1 LAAVRVP
8 GARAGVDEELAD
20 VESRVLA
27 WRRDLHRHP
36 ELSNRELRT
45 AKLVG
50 DHLRRL
56 GLEVQT
62 GIAHTGV
69 AGFLK
74 SGQPG
79 PTIALRAD
87 MDALPVVERTGVP
100 FRSTA
105 TANYLGDEVGVMHAC
120 GHDAHV
126 AVLLGVAEVLA
137 GSRAQWRGNGSDA
150 STAPANH
157 SPLFHLDERALPLA
171 TRACTQLALDY
182 LTR

>member
-100 FRSTA
+100 FRPTA
-105 TANYLGDEVGVMHAC
+105 TANYLGDEVGRC
-120 GHDAHV
+120 
-126 AVLLGVAEVLA
+126 
-137 GSRAQWRGNGSDA
+137 RWPR
-150 STAPANH
+150 APARSWRSTI
-157 SPLFHLDERALPLA
+157 SPDEEFRASRQAMFRLIGSWRMRFPVA
-171 TRACTQLALDY
+171 A
-182 LTR
+182 